1 MTTSEQ
7 RDACGSARTVFVEAP
22 GRLHFGLLDL
32 CGAIGRRFG
41 GIGAAAPGPTLLVSA
56 TAFDALEVDGE
67 DAERAATFARLLLAH
82 HGIDGGAR
90 LCVHRTLPA
99 HAGLGSGTQ
108 LSLAVA
114 RALAEIHGITTDTST
129 LARAVGRARRS
140 AIGTWTFDGGGLV
153 LEGGRRPESDGIAP
167 LLARLPF
174 PPTWQCVVAVPDS
187 APGISGIVE
196 GQDAGVRLA
205 ERVRASLGAA
215 GSVYE
220 GPFRMEGARVWH
232 ARS

>member
-1 MTTSEQ
+1 MTTREQ

-114 RALAEIHGITTDTST
+114 RALAGIPGSTTDKST

-140 AIGTWTFDGGGLV
+140 PSATGTLVVGG
-153 LEGGRRPESDGIAP
+153 
-167 LLARLPF
+167 ARLR
-174 PPTWQCVVAVPDS
+174 
-187 APGISGIVE
+187 G
-196 GQDAGVRLA
+196 R
-205 ERVRASLGAA
+205 
-215 GSVYE
+215 
-220 GPFRMEGARVWH
+220 
-232 ARS
+232 